1 MKFKLVYVLLS
12 ILISAGAFAQ
22 EEKKETSGPEGYK
35 FEMIKKLPAT
45 SVKDQYRSGTCWSF
59 SGLSF
64 LESELLRMDKGEF
77 DLSDMFIVRQAYS
90 VKAKRAVRMHGN
102 LNFGG
107 GGAFHDVTLVWDEF
121 GIVPEEAYPG
131 LEIGE
136 EKQVHGEMDAI
147 LDNYIEG
154 VIKNKNKKLTPVWHK
169 AFDNIL
175 DAYLGDYPENFNY
188 KGKEYTPQSFAKELG
203 LDMNDYV
210 EISSY
215 THHPFYETFII
226 EVPDNWAWG
235 EVYNV
240 PMDEMMEIV
249 DYSIDKGYTVAWASD
264 VSEKG
269 FAYRKG
275 IAVVPEANTEEMNDS
290 EMLKWQEMSKKEKQ
304 AQLYKFDKPGHEKTI
319 TQEMR
324 QEAFDNYQ
332 TTDDHGMHIVG
343 TAKDQNGAKYY
354 YVKNSWAESN
364 LYDGYFYASV
374 PFVQYKTMCIM
385 VHKNAIPKKIKKKL
399 GLK

>member
-1 MKFKLVYVLLS
+1 MKFKIVLSLLS
-12 ILISAGAFAQ
+12 ILLSAGLFAQ
-22 EEKKETSGPEGYK
+22 DDKKEAPKEEGYQ
-35 FEMIKKLPAT
+35 FEITKQLPAT
-45 SVKDQYRSGTCWSF
+45 PVKDQYRSGTCWSF

-64 LESELLRMDKGEF
+64 LESELLRTNKGEF
-77 DLSDMFIVRQAYS
+77 DLSEMFVVRQAYS
-90 VKAKRAVRMHGN
+90 VKAKRAVRMHGS

-107 GGAFHDVTLVWDEF
+107 GGAFHDVTLVWDQF
-121 GIVPEEAYPG
+121 GIVPNEAYKG

-136 EKQVHGEMDAI
+136 DNHIHGEMDAV
-147 LDNYIEG
+147 LDDFIKG
-154 VIKNKNKKLTPVWHK
+154 VIENKNKKLTPIWHK

-175 DAYLGDYPENFNY
+175 DAYLGDYPEKFSY

-215 THHPFYETFII
+215 THHLFYEQFII

-235 EVYNV
+235 QVYNV
-240 PMDEMMEIV
+240 PLDEMMQII
-249 DYSIDKGYTVAWASD
+249 DNSIDQGYTVGWASD

-275 IAVVPEANTEEMNDS
+275 IAVVPEANTEEMSDS
-290 EMLKWQEMSKKEKQ
+290 EMLKWQEMSEKDKQ
-304 AQLYKFDKPGHEKTI
+304 AQLYKLDKPGKEKAI
-319 TQEMR
+319 TQELR
-324 QEAFDNYQ
+324 QQAFDNYE
-332 TTDDHGMHIVG
+332 TTDDHGMHIIG
-343 TAKDQNGAKYY
+343 TAKDQNGNPYY

-374 PFVQYKTMCIM
+374 PFVQYKTMSIM
-385 VHKNAIPKKIKKKL
+385 VHKDAIPKTIKKKL